1 MSRSRRSTKQLSEGA
16 GEEKSETQWLE
27 DSLNHV
33 KELSDRV
40 TELSTLMGVST
51 LLSSDRPLPEV
62 LESVARLS
70 AEICKA
76 HVAFIHLVDGDE
88 DLVCIAR
95 HSPSEPL
102 QYAWEGI
109 ARIYGRK
116 AIQQCEPI
124 SSSDLLLRRVEEPP
138 CPERPQLGGISA
150 LPMKGKT
157 RVVGSL
163 AVGYSS
169 SHHFS
174 ARERDML
181 SAITAQVAM
190 AVERSWL
197 LDQLQEQLARENSL
211 REVTT
216 HIGSNLDL
224 EVVLDAIVNHASRL
238 LAAEFSAIFL
248 AEDHSGVN
256 PQAEG
261 VGGERDRIHG
271 NSVQLGESPLGN
283 AVHQAME
290 TGRPAIV
297 QSPFSQSQAEQPA
310 EPKPNDYRVAL
321 AVPLLSDHEVLGA
334 LVICYQEKRHFDDS
348 DVSLA
353 EAFAI
358 QAALAIRNA
367 RVYEEAMESR
377 LSLEGA
383 LNQLSNHGITLLDDE
398 LNIRFSNPAAFWLL
412 GVAPKRSRMSRDEW
426 TTLLKRGL
434 LDGGE
439 LDRAVE
445 QILANPEEPVSA
457 ELRARGPSDSTR
469 RMRLLSLPLR
479 QPDGTLRGRVNLLEE
494 TRD

>member
-1 MSRSRRSTKQLSEGA
+1 MSRSRRSTKQLSEGV

-27 DSLNHV
+27 DSLGHV

-40 TELSTLMGVST
+40 TELSTLMGVSA

-76 HVAFIHLVDGDE
+76 QVAFIHLVDGEE

-95 HSPSEPL
+95 HSPSGPL

-116 AIQQCEPI
+116 AIQQSEPV
-124 SSSDLLLRRVEEPP
+124 SCSDLLLRRAQEAAND
-138 CPERPQLGGISA
+138 ERPQLGGISA

-163 AVGYSS
+163 SVGYAS
-169 SHHFS
+169 SHQFS

-197 LDQLQEQLARENSL
+197 LDQLQEQLSRENTL

-216 HIGSNLDL
+216 HINSNLDL
-224 EVVLDAIVNHASRL
+224 DVVLDAIVNHASKL

-248 AEDHSGVN
+248 AEGPSGTN

-271 NSVQLGESPLGN
+271 NLVRLSDGLLRN

-290 TGRPAIV
+290 TSRPAIV
-297 QSPFSQSQAEQPA
+297 QSPLAASRAETPIQ
-310 EPKPNDYRVAL
+310 PKPNDYRIAL
-321 AVPLLSDHEVLGA
+321 AVPLLSAHEVLGA
-334 LVICYQEKRHFDDS
+334 LVTCY
-348 DVSLA
+348 
-353 EAFAI
+353 
-358 QAALAIRNA
+358 
-367 RVYEEAMESR
+367 
-377 LSLEGA
+377 
-383 LNQLSNHGITLLDDE
+383 
-398 LNIRFSNPAAFWLL
+398 
-412 GVAPKRSRMSRDEW
+412 
-426 TTLLKRGL
+426 
-434 LDGGE
+434 
-439 LDRAVE
+439 
-445 QILANPEEPVSA
+445 
-457 ELRARGPSDSTR
+457 
-469 RMRLLSLPLR
+469 
-479 QPDGTLRGRVNLLEE
+479 
-494 TRD
+494 